1 MQNPKVTVI
10 GEALID
16 LVPGEAPL
24 AYRATPGGSPYNV
37 AIGLAR
43 LGQDTTLMARLADN
57 AFGHILRDRAVAE
70 GIDLDAAPSN
80 GSGHA
85 GGLFISRRVPYVAAV
100 AGLRG
105 SAPDGE
111 EPTVERL
118 RAALEANEAERI
130 ACVPADE
137 DDFALL
143 AKRVALLSELTSVLQ
158 AQADGHPGPASG

>member
-85 GGLFISRRVPYVAAV
+85 GGLFISRRVPYVPLWLVSAAV
-100 AGLRG
+100 RRTARSPRSSG
-105 SAPDGE
+105 SAPPWRRTRPSG
-111 EPTVERL
+111 
-118 RAALEANEAERI
+118 
-130 ACVPADE
+130 
-137 DDFALL
+137 
-143 AKRVALLSELTSVLQ
+143 S
-158 AQADGHPGPASG
+158 PASRPTRTTSLC